1 MEATRSGTR
10 RSRPPA
16 RRGGFTLL
24 EVVVATSVLIILTL
38 MIGSLFRQ
46 ATSSWNTGRVR
57 GEGSMIARS
66 VLGAVARDLA
76 TAIDGRP
83 YGFSGGPEASDGSLE
98 FVCVKSAGARG
109 QSVHKISYTVTP
121 TGATRKDAVWD
132 GDSFGPARNF
142 TLFEIGSGESPVEE
156 ASFELVGAAAQSRSF
171 EKNAG
176 AKWPGAT
183 AVKLRM
189 KLSQKGAF
197 TGVSVRSRGKNG
209 IEDSEN
215 GTNNDDIVVN

>member
-1 MEATRSGTR
+1 MEEPRSGSR
-10 RSRPPA
+10 RLRSSA

-38 MIGSLFRQ
+38 MVGSLFRQ
-46 ATSSWNTGRVR
+46 ATSSWNAGRVR

-66 VLGAVARDLA
+66 VLGSVSRDLA

-83 YGFSGGPEASDGSLE
+83 YGFSGGPEASGGTLE
-98 FVCVKSAGARG
+98 FVCLKSAGANG
-109 QSVHKISYTVTP
+109 QTVHKITYNVTS
-121 TGATRKDAVWD
+121 TGATRKDEIWD
-132 GDSFGPARNF
+132 GDSFGSARSF
-142 TLFEIGSGESPVEE
+142 TLFEIGSGVSPIE
-156 ASFELVGAAAQSRSF
+156 AVSFEPVGPSAQTRAF

-197 TGVSVRSRGKNG
+197 TGVSVRSLGKNG
-209 IEDSEN
+209 TGDTDN
-215 GTNNDDIVVN
+215 GSDNDDIVVN